1 MHFQL
6 WGTRSLSLIKGKT
19 EEPAV
24 FIQHNFLFRFL
35 MQPCI
40 EKRMGV
46 TGFLIPFH
54 YCNRE
59 IKYTNPFETEN
70 TELDKKKF

>member
-1 MHFQL
+1 M
-6 WGTRSLSLIKGKT
+6 SLIKGKT

-24 FIQHNFLFRFL
+24 FIQHIFLFQFL

-46 TGFLIPFH
+46 TGFLIPFTGFLIPFH

-59 IKYTNPFETEN
+59 IKYTNLFETEN